1 MDNIKWRIIVGKW
14 EEVLYKVL
22 RHSTLISITPNPLK
36 AYMLIG
42 EYNHS
47 FDDKSRISLP
57 AKFRKEMGQT
67 VVIAPGIDNCLF
79 VFTMK
84 GWKDFAERLSR
95 PDGSSVLQA
104 DNRNF
109 NRLVIGRAVEVEVD
123 GTGRMLVPDHL
134 REYANL
140 SSKATI
146 IGVINRVEI
155 WNSEAWVS
163 YGTEFGK
170 KTDMMAE
177 RLASAGIV

>member
-1 MDNIKWRIIVGKW
+1 
-14 EEVLYKVL
+14 
-22 RHSTLISITPNPLK
+22 
-36 AYMLIG
+36 MLIG

-57 AKFRKEMGQT
+57 AKFRKEMGQN

-95 PDGSSVLQA
+95 PDSSSVLQA

-123 GTGRMLVPDHL
+123 GAGRMLVPEHL

-140 SSKATI
+140 VGGKGSSAENVKATI
-146 IGVINRVEI
+146 VGVMNRVEV

-163 YGTEFGK
+163 YRTEFGK
-170 KTDMMAE
+170 KTDVMAE
-177 RLASAGIV
+177 RLAEVGMI